1 MYGSSIGSLIVFQDV
16 NGQLIELFKKSGDQG
31 NVWTK
36 AEVET
41 NNGNSYSVS
50 IHINYI
56 TAPSTV
62 EQNLY
67 ALADYITSYNV

>member
-1 MYGSSIGSLIVFQDV
+1 MYGSSMGSLNVFQDV

-31 NVWTK
+31 NVWRK

-50 IHINYI
+50 IYI
-56 TAPSTV
+56 LIMYQHHVPLNKT
-62 EQNLY
+62 
-67 ALADYITSYNV
+67 